1 MVETPLHDALVAAG
15 ARLGEFCGA
24 STAAS
29 FGDAAK
35 EYAALHSGA
44 AVCDLGYR
52 AKLFVSG
59 NDRVRWLNGMVTNN
73 IRDLAPGHG
82 NYNFLLNAQGH
93 VLADMYIYNAGDF
106 FIVDTGF
113 EQEERVLQLFEKYII
128 MDEVVVHDA
137 KGELSAIGVAG
148 PQAAEVLKKLG
159 LIVPPETLAIC
170 DQQWQGE
177 DVSTIRMDARTGVFE
192 IWLSPAQA
200 PASWKSAL
208 AAGAVPAGYEAQ
220 ELARVAAGIPRFGVD
235 IREKD
240 LPQETA
246 QDRAL
251 NFNKGCYLG
260 QEIVERIHARG
271 AVHRSLTGFEI
282 EQGTVAPGAK
292 VTAAGKEVGQLTS
305 VAQLP
310 NGSRRTLALGYLR
323 REAAKPGTEV
333 EIEGAKAKVSTLP
346 FKD

>member
-1 MVETPLHDALVAAG
+1 
-15 ARLGEFCGA
+15 
-24 STAAS
+24 
-29 FGDAAK
+29 
-35 EYAALHSGA
+35 
-44 AVCDLGYR
+44 
-52 AKLFVSG
+52 
-59 NDRVRWLNGMVTNN
+59 
-73 IRDLAPGHG
+73 
-82 NYNFLLNAQGH
+82 
-93 VLADMYIYNAGDF
+93 
-106 FIVDTGF
+106 
-113 EQEERVLQLFEKYII
+113 
-128 MDEVVVHDA
+128 VHDA
-137 KGELSAIGVAG
+137 KSELSAVGVAG
-148 PQAAEVLKKLG
+148 PQAPEVLKRLG
-159 LIVPPETLAIC
+159 LIIPSETLAIC
-170 DQQWQGE
+170 DQPWQGE
-177 DVSTIRMDARTGVFE
+177 DVSTIRMDARAAAFE

-208 AAGAVPAGYEAQ
+208 AAGATPVGFETR

-282 EQGTVAPGAK
+282 EQGAPAPGVK
-292 VTAAGKEVGQLTS
+292 VTAAGREVGQLTS

-310 NGSRRTLALGYLR
+310 NGRRTLALGYLR

-333 EIEGAKAKVSTLP
+333 EIEGARAKVSTLP